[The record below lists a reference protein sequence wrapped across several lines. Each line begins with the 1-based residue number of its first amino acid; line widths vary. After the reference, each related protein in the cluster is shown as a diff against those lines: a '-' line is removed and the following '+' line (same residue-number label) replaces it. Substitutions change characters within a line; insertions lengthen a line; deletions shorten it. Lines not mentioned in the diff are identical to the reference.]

1 MAIYEIPDWSRPVTV
16 TTCNG
21 REVRHD
27 GPMTAATEVESV
39 FDTGL
44 KVTITK
50 EMPNDEGTVTYVY
63 RRAQG
68 VWIFGT

>member
-1 MAIYEIPDWSRPVTV
+1 MHTYELTDWLRPVTV

-27 GPMTAATEVESV
+27 GPMTIVIEGEPV
-39 FDTGL
+39 FDTGQ

-50 EMPNDEGTVTYVY
+50 EMPDNEGTVTYVY
-63 RRAQG
+63 RRVRQ
-68 VWIFGT
+68 VSVFGT

>member
-1 MAIYEIPDWSRPVTV
+1 MATWKLEDESRPVTV

-63 RRAQG
+63 RRAQS
-68 VWIFGT
+68 VFVFGT